1 VPGEWTQTFSEDF
14 DGTSLDEKRWT
25 PSDREK
31 TYGKVYLFSPEC
43 VSVANGSLR
52 LTTEKK
58 SVEGWE
64 FVSGQVDGFGKWS
77 QTYGYFEARLKWQE
91 ILGLFPAFWM
101 MPDRDIHGPTDQ
113 QSLWNRNSTKWRG
126 MEFDIMEHVAGWGPG
141 RYNVAAH
148 WDGYGAQHKSA
159 GNDHVYYGP
168 TQDGWH
174 VFGMLWEPGRITWFC
189 DGIKTAEWEDDRV
202 GEMPAYFIL
211 SAQLGGWGIPEDKK
225 KPAAENLPAS
235 FEVDYV
241 RAWQRND
248 LAIAASK
255 VDKSIPPK
263 K

>member
-1 VPGEWTQTFSEDF
+1 
-14 DGTSLDEKRWT
+14 
-25 PSDREK
+25 
-31 TYGKVYLFSPEC
+31 
-43 VSVANGSLR
+43 
-52 LTTEKK
+52 
-58 SVEGWE
+58 
-64 FVSGQVDGFGKWS
+64 
-77 QTYGYFEARLKWQE
+77 
-91 ILGLFPAFWM
+91 
-101 MPDRDIHGPTDQ
+101 
-113 QSLWNRNSTKWRG
+113 
-126 MEFDIMEHVAGWGPG
+126 
-141 RYNVAAH
+141 
-148 WDGYGAQHKSA
+148 
-159 GNDHVYYGP
+159 VYYGP